1 MSSSSI
7 NTMLFCNDSNDEC
20 QGLITKLSTVVQNVL
35 SLNANSKEEE
45 LKEYIKKNR
54 TSILFL
60 IHLNVSTDEKTKFI
74 NITNKYLENDS

>member
-7 NTMLFCNDSNDEC
+7 NTMLFCNDSNEEC

>member
-7 NTMLFCNDSNDEC
+7 NTMLFCNDSNEEC

-45 LKEYIKKNR
+45 LKEYIKKNSS
-54 TSILFL
+54 SILFL

-74 NITNKYLENDS
+74 NITNKYLENES

>member
-7 NTMLFCNDSNDEC
+7 NTIMFCNDSNDEC
-20 QGLITKLSTVVQNVL
+20 EGLITKLSTVVQNVL

-45 LKEYIKKNR
+45 LREYINKNR

-60 IHLNVSTDEKTKFI
+60 IHLNVTTEEKKRFI
-74 NITNKYLENDS
+74 DITNKYLENNS

>member
-1 MSSSSI
+1 
-7 NTMLFCNDSNDEC
+7 MLFCNDSNDEC

-60 IHLNVSTDEKTKFI
+60 IHLNVSTVEKTKFI